1 MSKYREFRFI
11 FDGGSNPD
19 LQQDQIRALA
29 EGFVRAN
36 EMAIAH
42 NPGRYPPRIEDAA
55 LTYVPAPGGRSPHPW
70 QPVLGAGP
78 LMDSGS
84 ETCLGLASLHAAML
98 RFAGDPQAH
107 VDIIP
112 RIGPYG
118 PVAGK
123 WHAVV
128 VTGRG
133 DVLDTQA
140 IVENQSQARVKR
152 PA

>member
-1 MSKYREFRFI
+1 MSNYREFRFI
-11 FDGGSNPD
+11 FDGGPGPS
-19 LQQDQIRALA
+19 LHQDQIRALA

-42 NPGRYPPRIEDAA
+42 DPGRYPQRIEDAS
-55 LTYVPAPGGRSPHPW
+55 LNYVAAPGGRSPHPW
-70 QPVLGAGP
+70 QSVLGAGP
-78 LMDSGS
+78 LMDDGS

-98 RFAGDPQAH
+98 RFAGDSRAY

-112 RIGPYG
+112 YVGRYG

-133 DVLDTQA
+133 DVLDTQK
-140 IVENQSQARVKR
+140 IVEAARTKVS
-152 PA
+152 A